1 MPVVNIDPYESSGGL
16 FECVECGGR
25 TEATSNPGKCGD
37 CDGDVRNLSV
47 HQE

>member
-16 FECVECGGR
+16 FECVDCGGR
-25 TEATSNPGKCGD
+25 TEAASNPGKCGE